1 MSTSP
6 EPAETD
12 AKAPASEPA
21 IEPAGPRSPATAK
34 HLVDAWQNMKMNFNI
49 LMKGFEG
56 DGGWLARFESMA
68 ERVRVLLAQDADAA
82 LYMTTQTAALEIEHY
97 SAHHALHCAVVSH
110 LCSGWLDWS
119 PEQRQAVFVAA
130 LSMNLS
136 MHTMQDAMALQSS
149 ALSAEQRKK
158 VNVHAQLSTELLQ
171 SAGVMDALWLEVV
184 ARHHQPTLAGES
196 PDADLPARRLA
207 TLLHRVD
214 VFTAKL
220 SRRQVRAGTS
230 ATVAARD
237 ACLDESGYPDA
248 IGATILRVLG
258 LYPPGSFVALANGE
272 LAVVTRRGMKAHAP
286 IAACLRRADGTP
298 LLRPARR
305 DTSQRGLSVK
315 RAVLASELK
324 MVVNHERVLAA

>member
-1 MSTSP
+1 MSTTPESAESRT
-6 EPAETD
+6 EPA
-12 AKAPASEPA
+12 APGPA
-21 IEPAGPRSPATAK
+21 LEPAGFRSSASAK
-34 HLVDAWQNMKMNFNI
+34 QLVEAWQNMKMNFNL
-49 LMKGFEG
+49 LMRGFQA
-56 DGGWLARFESMA
+56 DGGWLARFEAMA

-82 LYMTTQTAALEIEHY
+82 LYMTMQTAALEIEHY

-110 LCSGWLDWS
+110 LCSGWLGWQPD
-119 PEQRQAVFVAA
+119 ERNAVFMAA
-130 LSMNLS
+130 LSMNLG
-136 MHTMQDAMALQSS
+136 MHSMQDAMARQSS

-158 VNVHAQLSTELLQ
+158 VDVHAQQSADLLQ

-184 ARHHQPTLAGES
+184 MRHHHPMLAGEA
-196 PDADLPARRLA
+196 PDADPPARRLA
-207 TLLHRVD
+207 SLLHRVD

-258 LYPPGSFVALANGE
+258 LYPPGSFVELANGE
-272 LAVVTRRGMKAHAP
+272 LAVVTRRGAKAHAP
-286 IAACLRRADGTP
+286 MAACLRRSDGTP
-298 LLRPARR
+298 MLRPARR

-315 RAVLASELK
+315 RAVLPAELK